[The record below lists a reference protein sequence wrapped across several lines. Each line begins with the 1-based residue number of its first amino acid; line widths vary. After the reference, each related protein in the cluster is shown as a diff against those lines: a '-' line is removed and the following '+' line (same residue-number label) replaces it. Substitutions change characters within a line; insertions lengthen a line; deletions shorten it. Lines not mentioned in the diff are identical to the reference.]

1 MQAEAIVLLNF
12 FDVETA
18 TGERSVELHVGDLS
32 ALGLDVDLLVVSA
45 FEGDYSPV
53 PRTLLGRL
61 YQAYGLLLSDL
72 PIALDLRRSPLKS
85 WVSAPLDLPPLPGE
99 QTRFRR
105 LAVIEGAVTFEA
117 GNLLPWPPFNRLFS
131 LLALLPMRRIA
142 CSSVASPLLGSGDQG
157 IAPLE
162 HYPDLLE
169 AYRMG
174 FQHVPELRRLILF
187 GRTEEHLSPLGEA
200 IDSTLGRS
208 TSQQFRVALP
218 TNLPGIT
225 EMGGVLRRWGSGQTS
240 APDAL
245 VHDINELLTLLRGE
259 EVSPIALGIH
269 ARRVVEGLVLQR
281 LVGEND
287 AHRLNLNQGIRR
299 LGEQGADRW
308 LISCLHQV
316 RCFGNW
322 MGHPSSHDDPR
333 PVQLHDVLAMLC
345 ALQRVLEDYPWLG

>member
-1 MQAEAIVLLNF
+1 MLLNF

-18 TGERSVELHVGDLS
+18 TGERSVELHVGDLPT
-32 ALGLDVDLLVVSA
+32 LGLDVDLLVVSA
-45 FEGDYSPV
+45 FEGDYTPV

-61 YQAYGLLLSDL
+61 YQEYGLLLSDL
-72 PIALDLRRSPLKS
+72 PIDLDLRRSPLKS
-85 WVSAPLDLPPLPGE
+85 WVSAPLDLTPSTGT

-105 LAVIEGAVTFEA
+105 LAVIEGAVTFEP

-142 CSSVASPLLGSGDQG
+142 CGSVASPLLGSGDQG

-169 AYRMG
+169 AYSMG
-174 FQHVPELRRLILF
+174 FQHVPDLRRLILF
-187 GRTEEHLSPLGEA
+187 ARTEEHLSPLGEA
-200 IDSTLGRS
+200 IDSTLGRG

-218 TNLPGIT
+218 ANLPGIT
-225 EMGGVLRRWGSGQTS
+225 EMEDVLRRWGSGHEAS

-245 VHDINELLTLLRGE
+245 VHDINELLILLRGE

-281 LVGEND
+281 LAGEND
-287 AHRLNLNQGIRR
+287 AHRLNLNKGIRR

-308 LISCLHQV
+308 LVSCLHQV

-322 MGHPSSHDDPR
+322 MGHPSTDNDPR

-345 ALQRVLEDYPWLG
+345 ALQRILEDYPW